1 MPYLI
6 DLYFTEVNNELFIYI
21 YRKFDKIADSFRDPR
36 IWWIENN
43 MWWKN
48 TLCGEA
54 TSYGEV
60 YLSKDKQKMYK
71 R

>member
-21 YRKFDKIADSFRDPR
+21 FRKFDKIAGSFIDPR
-36 IWWIENN
+36 VW
-43 MWWKN
+43 WWKN
-48 TLCGEA
+48 TLCGEP
-54 TSYGEV
+54 TSYREV